1 VGQGQEAAAYVSLV
15 CEKDEGYVELRLYAS
30 DAFARPSFWIGIF
43 DETRAL
49 RRTWISDGLD
59 LTVRDIHRWLR
70 PIVGY
75 ELAGRLA
82 RMALDVKER
91 SAEAGGT
98 TPVVHLSG
106 LGAARAS

>member
-1 VGQGQEAAAYVSLV
+1 LV
-15 CEKDEGYVELRLYAS
+15 REKEGGYVELRLYGS
-30 DAFARPSFWIGIF
+30 DAFDRPSFWIGIF

-59 LTVRDIHRWLR
+59 LTLPDVYRWLR

-75 ELAGRLA
+75 ELADGLA
-82 RMALDVKER
+82 RMALDARER
-91 SAEAGGT
+91 AAEAGRT
-98 TPVVHLSG
+98 AQVVHLSG